1 MSVTSEEVKKIAY
14 LARLHLDDSEA
25 GKMAE
30 DMNAILAYVEKLSE
44 VDTEGVSELAWYE
57 GKRTPVPNP
66 MRFKRFEHVAE
77 AMQNA
82 PQSEGNFFIV
92 PKVIE

>member
-1 MSVTSEEVKKIAY
+1 MSVTPEEVKKIAY

-25 GKMAE
+25 GKMAG

-57 GKRTPVPNP
+57 GKRTPAQPDVVQ
-66 MRFKRFEHVAE
+66 RFEHVAE